1 MSHISARLTE
11 AQVVTILTQYT
22 RKKTSAKDAQAK
34 LGLKR
39 SRFFDL
45 VREFKKDA
53 SSFAIALVA
62 DKRRPRISA
71 DTESHIKKELEKE
84 QALVEDKTIAIRW
97 YNYSAVRDVLKEKH
111 NVEVSVPTIINRAK
125 SLGYFIPRTERAKH
139 ERIVSTDFVGELVQ
153 HDSSHHRFS
162 PFMDDKLYLIT
173 TLDDHS
179 RLLLFADLFLEET
192 TWHHIEALSHVFAM
206 YGVPLKYYADQ
217 HSIFRYVKDRDQK
230 RPRQEYTKFTD
241 DVDPQWKAVLKRC
254 GSDVI
259 YALSPQAKGKIER
272 PYRWLQDRLVR
283 TAAKEKLTTLDELRD
298 CLRHLVDM
306 YNTRW
311 VHSTTKEIP
320 AVRFENALN
329 GNCSLFKPL
338 SVAAPGKDRDDLF
351 CLSFKRTTDG
361 YRSLSFDGILFRL
374 PNARSYTETEI
385 HLALDPKSGL
395 VIVRFWQQG
404 RFVEEHRIKSS
415 QLKTVRF

>member
-1 MSHISARLTE
+1 MSYIYMRLSQ

-22 RKKTSAKDAQAK
+22 EKKISAADAQAK

-39 SRFFDL
+39 SRFFIL
-45 VREFKKDA
+45 LERFRVNGA
-53 SSFAIALVA
+53 SFVLFTPRKAKS
-62 DKRRPRISA
+62 RISA
-71 DTESHIKKELEKE
+71 DAESHIKNELEKE
-84 QALVEDKTIAIRW
+84 RDLIADSSIPIRF

-111 NVEVSVPTIINRAK
+111 CIEISVPTIITRAK
-125 SLGYFIPRTERAKH
+125 ELGFYIPKSERVKH

-173 TLDDHS
+173 SLDDHS
-179 RLLLFADLFLEET
+179 RLMLFADLFLEET
-192 TWHHIEALSHVFAM
+192 TWHHIEALRHCLTV

-217 HSIFRYVKDRDQK
+217 HSIFRYVKDRDEK
-230 RPRQEYTKFTD
+230 RPHQEYTKFTD

-254 GSDVI
+254 GSDVT

-272 PYRWLQDRLVR
+272 PYRWIQDRLVR
-283 TAAKEKLTTLDELRD
+283 TAAKEKLTTIDELKD
-298 CLRHLVDM
+298 VLRTLIDS

-320 AVRFENALN
+320 IVRFENALN

-338 SVAAPGKDRDDLF
+338 PREHNANDLF

-361 YRSLSFDGILFRL
+361 YRSLSFDSICFRL
-374 PNARSYTETEI
+374 SNGRSYMETEI
-385 HLALDPKSGL
+385 HLALDAKSGL
-395 VIVRFWQQG
+395 VVARFWQQG
-404 RFVEEHRIKSS
+404 RFVEEHKIKPA
-415 QLKTVRF
+415 QLKTVHF

>member
-1 MSHISARLTE
+1 MSHISARLSQ
-11 AQVVTILTQYT
+11 AQVVTILTQYSE
-22 RKKTSAKDAQAK
+22 KKISAADALAK

-45 VREFKKDA
+45 VKEFKKDA
-53 SSFAIALVA
+53 SSFAVARAA
-62 DKRRPRISA
+62 DKRKPRISRDA
-71 DTESHIKKELEKE
+71 ESHIKEELEKE
-84 QALVEDKTIAIRW
+84 RELIEDKTIAIRS
-97 YNYSAVRDVLKEKH
+97 YNYSAVRDVLREKH
-111 NVEVSVPTIINRAK
+111 TIEVSVPTIITRAK
-125 SLGYFIPRTERAKH
+125 ELGCYIPRIERAKH

-162 PFMDDKLYLIT
+162 PFMDAKLYLIT
-173 TLDDHS
+173 SLDDHS
-179 RLLLFADLFLEET
+179 RLMLFADLFEEET
-192 TWHHIEALSHVFAM
+192 TWHHIEALRHVFTV

-217 HSIFRYVKDRDQK
+217 HSIFRYVKDRDAK
-230 RPRQEYTKFTD
+230 RPHSDYVKFTD
-241 DVDPQWKAVLKRC
+241 DVDPQWKAALKRC

-283 TAAKEKLTTLDELRD
+283 TAAKEKLTTIDELRD
-298 CLRHLVDM
+298 VLQNLVHL
-306 YNTRW
+306 YNTVW

-320 AVRFENALN
+320 VVRFENALN

-338 SVAAPGKDRDDLF
+338 SQEQDMNDLC

-361 YRSLSFDGILFRL
+361 YRSLSFDGVLFRL
-374 PNARSYTETEI
+374 PNARSYTGTEI
-385 HLALDPKSGL
+385 RLALDPKSGL
-395 VIVRFWQQG
+395 VVVRFSQQG
-404 RFVEEHRIKSS
+404 RFAEEHRIKPS

>member
-1 MSHISARLTE
+1 MRLSE

-22 RKKTSAKDAQAK
+22 EKKISAADAQAK

-39 SRFFDL
+39 SRFFIL
-45 VREFKKDA
+45 LERFRSGGA
-53 SSFAIALVA
+53 SFALFTPREA
-62 DKRRPRISA
+62 KRRISA
-71 DTESHIKKELEKE
+71 DAEFHIKNELAEE
-84 QALVEDKTIAIRW
+84 RDLIADSSIPIRF

-111 NVEVSVPTIINRAK
+111 GIEVSVPTIISRAK
-125 SLGYFIPRTERAKH
+125 ELGFYIPKIERVKH

-173 TLDDHS
+173 SLDDHS
-179 RLLLFADLFLEET
+179 RLMLFADLFEEET
-192 TWHHIEALSHVFAM
+192 TWHHIEALRHVFTA

-217 HSIFRYVKDRDQK
+217 HSIFRYVKDRDEK
-230 RPRQEYTKFTD
+230 RPHHEYTKFTD

-272 PYRWLQDRLVR
+272 PYRWIQDRLVR
-283 TAAKEKLTTLDELRD
+283 TAAKEKLTTLSEMRD
-298 CLRHLVDM
+298 VLQKLVHT
-306 YNTRW
+306 YNTVW
-311 VHSTTKEIP
+311 VHSTTKKIP
-320 AVRFENALN
+320 IVRFENALN

-338 SVAAPGKDRDDLF
+338 PREHNANDLF

-361 YRSLSFDGILFRL
+361 YRSLSFDGICFRL
-374 PNARSYTETEI
+374 SNGRSNMETEI
-385 HLALDPKSGL
+385 HLALDAKSGL
-395 VIVRFWQQG
+395 VVARFWQQG
-404 RFVEEHRIKSS
+404 RFVEEHKIKLA
-415 QLKTVRF
+415 QLKTVHF